1 MIRTLTLAL
10 LLTGAA
16 LAGGGGAPMAGG
28 MGSMDH
34 GAHGMAGMDMPMSMQ
49 AMGEQMTAE
58 LRPLRGRAFDVRFA
72 QLMADHH
79 QAAIDMARMEV
90 MRGQDARVKAAAQ
103 QVIAAQEQEIA
114 TMTGWIRAW
123 TGQDYTPKGMGMDME
138 VMGSVDRWF
147 LTGMIPH
154 HRGAIAMA
162 KLAPTH
168 TQDMQVRALAADI
181 IRAQQAEITQYTAW
195 LKVVK

>member
-1 MIRTLTLAL
+1 MIRTLTLSL

-16 LAGGGGAPMAGG
+16 LAGGSGAPMPGAMTG
-28 MGSMDH
+28 MDH
-34 GAHGMAGMDMPMSMQ
+34 SAHAMPSMNMQ

-58 LRPLRGRAFDVRFA
+58 LQPLTGRAFDIRFV
-72 QLMADHH
+72 QLMIEHH

-90 MRGQDARVKAAAQ
+90 MRGTDARVKAAAQ
-103 QVIAAQEQEIA
+103 GVMTAQEKEIA
-114 TMTGWIRAW
+114 LMDGWLRGWGTTQGTA
-123 TGQDYTPKGMGMDME
+123 TSTDFLGTPD
-138 VMGSVDRWF
+138 SSWDRWF

-154 HRGAIAMA
+154 HRGAIEMA

-168 TQDMQVRALAADI
+168 TKNAQVRSLAADI

-195 LKVVK
+195 MKVVK